1 MGDFEISDEEF
12 IHLSN
17 LFNSL
22 GIIEKGIERVYH
34 YLLKN
39 KKIDDLKDV
48 CKKYGLSLKRG
59 YKIIN
64 VLSGMDLVQIYDRP
78 MKINLTTPLLPIWQ
92 TIINLRME
100 ELLNEFQE
108 NKIKCES
115 SFEIFLE
122 NYNIKEEVSQ
132 EPIEFI
138 NFSFNN
144 FDEMY
149 YPLFAENH
157 CKIAIGIRYANP
169 LIVFLQNNSI
179 EDLPEHLRDSLF
191 LAIDKI
197 RENIKKI
204 NIQAIFNNELVN
216 EILNSKEFSILS
228 KHIASLDFKF
238 KKIDVHI
245 TQESFSNFSL
255 TDNELIQPSFDPTN
269 KLMGVYISRNENIYQ
284 IFHGK
289 FNEIFEKG
297 IPINQYLQQVKN
309 SPIES
314 ISEMQSFVLCL
325 L

>member
-1 MGDFEISDEEF
+1 LGDFEISDEEF

-108 NKIKCES
+108 KKMRCES
-115 SFEIFLE
+115 SFENFLE
-122 NYNIKEEVSQ
+122 SYNIKQEVVQ

-138 NFSFNN
+138 NFSFDN
-144 FDEMY
+144 FNEMY
-149 YPLFAENH
+149 YPFFAQNE

-169 LIVFLQNNSI
+169 LIVSLQ
-179 EDLPEHLRDSLF
+179 
-191 LAIDKI
+191 
-197 RENIKKI
+197 KK
-204 NIQAIFNNELVN
+204 
-216 EILNSKEFSILS
+216 
-228 KHIASLDFKF
+228 
-238 KKIDVHI
+238 
-245 TQESFSNFSL
+245 SN
-255 TDNELIQPSFDPTN
+255 
-269 KLMGVYISRNENIYQ
+269 
-284 IFHGK
+284 
-289 FNEIFEKG
+289 
-297 IPINQYLQQVKN
+297 
-309 SPIES
+309 
-314 ISEMQSFVLCL
+314 
-325 L
+325 

>member
-1 MGDFEISDEEF
+1 LGDFEISDEKF

-22 GIIEKGIERVYH
+22 GIIEKGIERIYH

-39 KKIDDLKDV
+39 KRIEDLKDV
-48 CKKYGLSLKRG
+48 CKQYGLSLKRG

-64 VLSGMDLVQIYDRP
+64 VLSGMDLVQLYDRP
-78 MKINLTTPLLPIWQ
+78 MKINLTTPVLPIWQ
-92 TIINLRME
+92 TIINQRME

-108 NKIKCES
+108 KKIKCET

-122 NYNIKEEVSQ
+122 SYNIKEEVSQ

-138 NFSFNN
+138 NFSFDN

-179 EDLPEHLRDSLF
+179 EDFPEHLQESLF
-191 LAIDKI
+191 LAINKI
-197 RENIKKI
+197 KENINKI

-228 KHIASLDFKF
+228 NHIETQDFKF

-245 TQESFSNFSL
+245 TQESFSNFCL
-255 TDNELIQPSFDPTN
+255 TDTELIQPSFDPTN

-284 IFHGK
+284 IFHDK

-297 IPINQYLQQVKN
+297 IPINQYLQQVN
-309 SPIES
+309 NAPLER
-314 ISEMQSFVLCL
+314 ISEMESFVLCL